1 VRKAV
6 AKPHRRVANR
16 RNNHVHQVT
25 AKLIRDLLIFTEELS
40 IKTVTASAK
49 GTVVSPG
56 KTSNK
61 KLG

>member
-1 VRKAV
+1 
-6 AKPHRRVANR
+6 
-16 RNNHVHQVT
+16 VHQVT

-40 IKTVTASAK
+40 IKSVTASAK